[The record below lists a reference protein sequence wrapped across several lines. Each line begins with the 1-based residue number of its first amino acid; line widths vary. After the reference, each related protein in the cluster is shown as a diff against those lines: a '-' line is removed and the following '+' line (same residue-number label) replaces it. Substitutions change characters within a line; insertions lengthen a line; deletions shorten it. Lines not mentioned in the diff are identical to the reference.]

1 MFEELETRRLI
12 LRKVSKKDINDI
24 YEYGSDEKVA
34 KYVSWSTYNSIQDAQ
49 SFINHVLIKY
59 ETDNPYIWAIEDK
72 KNKKMIGTIDF
83 VTINKKENYG
93 EIGYVLNRNYWNQG
107 IMSEALNVI
116 IDFGFNKLNL
126 NKIRARCVKEN
137 IASSKVLEKAGMKFN
152 CIKRDHIEKDGI
164 YYDLIYYSLL
174 ISDYLSLKKNK

>member
-72 KNKKMIGTIDF
+72 KNKKMMGQLILSPLIKG
-83 VTINKKENYG
+83 K
-93 EIGYVLNRNYWNQG
+93 LRWNWLRPK
-107 IMSEALNVI
+107 S
-116 IDFGFNKLNL
+116 KL
-126 NKIRARCVKEN
+126 
-137 IASSKVLEKAGMKFN
+137 LES
-152 CIKRDHIEKDGI
+152 RDNEGA
-164 YYDLIYYSLL
+164 
-174 ISDYLSLKKNK
+174 